1 MRPPDS
7 GRSSSIPA
15 ADADDDL
22 DRELRDVRSVS
33 RSHRLD
39 QGVPHRQDLLIGEP
53 LQERG
58 DPGHRR
64 AHDVPEPGGRA
75 DRDSLLERLESLFET
90 EIEEVQMVPE
100 AARRDVA
107 QLKHRGSVT
116 EQAFEKPYEA
126 EPVSYPL
133 GESGL
138 LLTQFSYQHHESGRV
153 VATLS
158 GDGGKGLTLN
168 MDSKLQHHL
177 YEIITRACQRAEWFE
192 VQDRKGKPVVH

>member
-1 MRPPDS
+1 MSPQLRQLNVTYV
-7 GRSSSIPA
+7 PA
-15 ADADDDL
+15 EDRLLLKVSTSDDQEY
-22 DRELRDVRSVS
+22 RAWCTRRFA
-33 RSHRLD
+33 RL
-39 QGVPHRQDLLIGEP
+39 
-53 LQERG
+53 
-58 DPGHRR
+58 
-64 AHDVPEPGGRA
+64 
-75 DRDSLLERLESLFET
+75 LLERLESLFET

-100 AARRDVA
+100 AARKDVA

-116 EQAFEKPYEA
+116 EQAFAKPYEA